1 MATDEMVMVRTR
13 VDRSKRGS
21 AKIADT
27 MDFRLEHLDYPGGDT
42 SRKPTL
48 RIQHIFVGP
57 EPVEVTAGEAQTL
70 KGLSR
75 RIEIV
80 KERVAVPAA
89 SVMAYDPGT
98 VVIEPQEQPEFN
110 LGRANKA
117 GLMEELERLEIDY
130 ELPMTNTAMR
140 NLIEKSS
147 ADLDDVEVVVNGF
160 DEEDDEDE

>member
-1 MATDEMVMVRTR
+1 MTTEDMVMIRTR
-13 VDRSKRGS
+13 VDRSRRNS

-80 KERVAVPAA
+80 KGDGAAPA
-89 SVMAYDPGT
+89 SGQQTVDDP
-98 VVIEPQEQPEFN
+98 PEFN
-110 LGRANKA
+110 LAKANKA
-117 GLMEELERLEIDY
+117 GLMEELERLDIDY

-140 NLIEKSS
+140 ELIENPP
-147 ADLDDVEVVVNGF
+147 EGEG
-160 DEEDDEDE
+160 DEEE

>member
-80 KERVAVPAA
+80 KGDGAAPA
-89 SVMAYDPGT
+89 SRQQTVDDPS
-98 VVIEPQEQPEFN
+98 EFN
-110 LGRANKA
+110 LAKANKS
-117 GLMEELERLEIDY
+117 GLMEELERLDIEY
-130 ELPMTNTAMR
+130 TLPMTNTAMR
-140 NLIEKSS
+140 ELIAHPTGTPD
-147 ADLDDVEVVVNGF
+147 ADGF
-160 DEEDDEDE
+160 DDEDLEDGEDE